1 MVSCGFEVVLSAS
14 EVLPDGSGG
23 VISAGFVV
31 CPTVVV
37 AVVSVRVALVAVV
50 SARVALVAVVSARV
64 ALVAVVSARVALVAV
79 VSARVALEVCKTV
92 ASDVVCAVL
101 PVMRELEVTEV
112 SDDKNI
118 LSASGYSA
126 DEQAQSRTEPLSN
139 ARIKIADNIRFFEK
153 IGFM

>member
-1 MVSCGFEVVLSAS
+1 MVSCGFEVVFSAS

-50 SARVALVAVVSARV
+50 SARVALV
-64 ALVAVVSARVALVAV
+64 
-79 VSARVALEVCKTV
+79 VCKTV

>member
-64 ALVAVVSARVALVAV
+64 ALV
-79 VSARVALEVCKTV
+79 VCKTV

>member
-37 AVVSVRVALVAVV
+37 AVVSVRVALVSVV
-50 SARVALVAVVSARV
+50 SARVALV
-64 ALVAVVSARVALVAV
+64 
-79 VSARVALEVCKTV
+79 VCKTV

>member
-1 MVSCGFEVVLSAS
+1 MVSCGFEAVLSAS

-50 SARVALVAVVSARV
+50 SARVALV
-64 ALVAVVSARVALVAV
+64 
-79 VSARVALEVCKTV
+79 VCKTV

>member
-37 AVVSVRVALVAVV
+37 AVVSVRVALVSVV
-50 SARVALVAVVSARV
+50 SVRVALV
-64 ALVAVVSARVALVAV
+64 
-79 VSARVALEVCKTV
+79 VCKTV

>member
-50 SARVALVAVVSARV
+50 SVRVALVAVVSARV
-64 ALVAVVSARVALVAV
+64 ALV
-79 VSARVALEVCKTV
+79 VCKTV

>member
-37 AVVSVRVALVAVV
+37 AVVSVRVALVSVV
-50 SARVALVAVVSARV
+50 SARVALVSVVSDRV
-64 ALVAVVSARVALVAV
+64 ALV
-79 VSARVALEVCKTV
+79 VCKTV

>member
-50 SARVALVAVVSARV
+50 SARVALV
-64 ALVAVVSARVALVAV
+64 
-79 VSARVALEVCKTV
+79 VCKTV
-92 ASDVVCAVL
+92 ASDVVSAVL

>member
-37 AVVSVRVALVAVV
+37 AVVSVRVALV
-50 SARVALVAVVSARV
+50 
-64 ALVAVVSARVALVAV
+64 
-79 VSARVALEVCKTV
+79 VCKTV

>member
-23 VISAGFVV
+23 VISAEFVV
-31 CPTVVV
+31 SAVVVAVVSAGVALV
-37 AVVSVRVALVAVV
+37 AVVSVRVVLV
-50 SARVALVAVVSARV
+50 
-64 ALVAVVSARVALVAV
+64 
-79 VSARVALEVCKTV
+79 VCKTV

-101 PVMRELEVTEV
+101 PVMRELEVTDV
-112 SDDKNI
+112 SDGKDI
-118 LSASGYSA
+118 PPVSGYPA

-153 IGFM
+153 IVFM

>member
-64 ALVAVVSARVALVAV
+64 ALVAVVSARVALV
-79 VSARVALEVCKTV
+79 VCKTV

>member
-50 SARVALVAVVSARV
+50 SARVALV
-64 ALVAVVSARVALVAV
+64 
-79 VSARVALEVCKTV
+79 VCKTV

>member
-37 AVVSVRVALVAVV
+37 AVVSARVALVSVV
-50 SARVALVAVVSARV
+50 SARVALVVVVSARV
-64 ALVAVVSARVALVAV
+64 ALV
-79 VSARVALEVCKTV
+79 VCKTV

>member
-50 SARVALVAVVSARV
+50 SARVALV
-64 ALVAVVSARVALVAV
+64 
-79 VSARVALEVCKTV
+79 VCKTV
-92 ASDVVCAVL
+92 ASDGVCAVL

-139 ARIKIADNIRFFEK
+139 VRIKIADNIRFFEK

>member
-37 AVVSVRVALVAVV
+37 AVVSARVALVSVV
-50 SARVALVAVVSARV
+50 SARVALV
-64 ALVAVVSARVALVAV
+64 
-79 VSARVALEVCKTV
+79 VCKTV

-153 IGFM
+153 MGFM

>member
-50 SARVALVAVVSARV
+50 SVRVALV
-64 ALVAVVSARVALVAV
+64 
-79 VSARVALEVCKTV
+79 VCKTV

>member
-50 SARVALVAVVSARV
+50 SVRVALVAVVSARV
-64 ALVAVVSARVALVAV
+64 ALV
-79 VSARVALEVCKTV
+79 VCKTV
-92 ASDVVCAVL
+92 ASDVVSAVL

>member
-14 EVLPDGSGG
+14 EVLPDGSSG

-37 AVVSVRVALVAVV
+37 AVVSVRVALVSVV
-50 SARVALVAVVSARV
+50 SVRVALV
-64 ALVAVVSARVALVAV
+64 
-79 VSARVALEVCKTV
+79 VCKTV

-153 IGFM
+153 MGFM

>member
-1 MVSCGFEVVLSAS
+1 MVSCGFEVVLSVS
-14 EVLPDGSGG
+14 EVLTDGSGG

-50 SARVALVAVVSARV
+50 SARVALV
-64 ALVAVVSARVALVAV
+64 
-79 VSARVALEVCKTV
+79 VCKTV

-126 DEQAQSRTEPLSN
+126 DEQAQSRTEPVSN